1 MAEAGIVIVGASH
14 AGVTLA
20 GTLRQKKVT
29 GPVTLIG
36 AEASLPYHRPP
47 LSKDLLTGEADEAGI
62 ALRARNFYADQ
73 AIELRLDTRVTA
85 VHPGA
90 RTLTLSDGRELAYSQ
105 LVLATG
111 ARARDLPVPGA
122 ELPGVHSLRSL
133 NDARALAARIAAGT
147 RMVIVGAGYIG
158 LEVAACARTLGVEVT
173 VVEQAPRALAR
184 VASPI
189 VADWARNRH
198 ERRGVRFRF
207 DAGVAEIAGGPDGV
221 DRVRLAD
228 GGELPADLVLVGIG
242 AVPNT
247 ELAAEAGLALD
258 DGIAVD
264 ATLRSSDSGIFA
276 IGDAASFPCRWT
288 GRRRRL
294 ESVQNAQDQA
304 RALATTLSGAHP
316 AAYDALPW
324 FWSNQGPDK
333 LQSAGTPHPDA
344 ELRVEGDPD
353 DDRFTVRHLLQGR
366 VIASES
372 VNDPKAHMKTRREI
386 EPLAER
392 VTV

>member
-20 GTLRQKKVT
+20 GTLRQKKHT
-29 GPVTLIG
+29 DPVTLIG
-36 AEASLPYHRPP
+36 AEAALPYHRPP

-73 AIELRLDTRVTA
+73 AIDLRLDTRVTA

-90 RTLTLSDGRELAYSQ
+90 RTLTLSDGGELPYSQ

-198 ERRGVRFRF
+198 ESRGVR
-207 DAGVAEIAGGPDGV
+207 
-221 DRVRLAD
+221 
-228 GGELPADLVLVGIG
+228 
-242 AVPNT
+242 
-247 ELAAEAGLALD
+247 
-258 DGIAVD
+258 
-264 ATLRSSDSGIFA
+264 
-276 IGDAASFPCRWT
+276 
-288 GRRRRL
+288 
-294 ESVQNAQDQA
+294 
-304 RALATTLSGAHP
+304 
-316 AAYDALPW
+316 
-324 FWSNQGPDK
+324 
-333 LQSAGTPHPDA
+333 
-344 ELRVEGDPD
+344 
-353 DDRFTVRHLLQGR
+353 
-366 VIASES
+366 
-372 VNDPKAHMKTRREI
+372 
-386 EPLAER
+386 
-392 VTV
+392 